1 MIELTE
7 QQQRE
12 LREAGW
18 PPRILNP
25 GTQETFVLLPAA
37 MFERVR
43 ALLEEEDEI
52 AAVEEMYPLVSE
64 ALDAGDTDGAIAKE
78 SA

>member
-18 PPRILNP
+18 PPRVLNP
-25 GTQETFVLLPAA
+25 ATRETLVLIPAE

-43 ALLEEEDEI
+43 AILEQEDEI
-52 AAVEEMYPLVSE
+52 AAVEELIPLAGEVLDVGEEVSR
-64 ALDAGDTDGAIAKE
+64 LGRIV
-78 SA
+78 

>member
-12 LREAGW
+12 IAAAGW
-18 PPRILNP
+18 PPRVYNP
-25 GTQETFVLLPAA
+25 VTRETFVLIHPEL
-37 MFERVR
+37 FERVR
-43 ALLEEEDEI
+43 AILEAEDEI
-52 AAVEEMYPLVSE
+52 PAVEDMG
-64 ALDAGDTDGAIAKE
+64 ALTGEVLDEDTSSRE

>member
-12 LREAGW
+12 LAAAGW
-18 PPRILNP
+18 PAHVMNP
-25 GTQETFVLLPAA
+25 ATRESFVLLPAG

-43 ALLEEEDEI
+43 ALLEAEDEI
-52 AAVEEMYPLVSE
+52 AAVEEMAPL
-64 ALDAGDTDGAIAKE
+64 AGEVFGA
-78 SA
+78 

>member
-7 QQQRE
+7 RQQRE
-12 LREAGW
+12 LRDEGW
-18 PPRILNP
+18 PPRALNP
-25 GTQETFVLLPAA
+25 ATQETFVLLPID

-43 ALLEEEDEI
+43 AILETEDDI
-52 AAVEEMYPLVSE
+52 AAVEEMSVLAGEV
-64 ALDAGDTDGAIAKE
+64 LDASDPSSRE

>member
-7 QQQRE
+7 RQQRE
-12 LREAGW
+12 LLDGGW
-18 PPRILNP
+18 PPRVRNP
-25 GTQETFVLLPAA
+25 ATRETFVLLPAE

-43 ALLEEEDEI
+43 AVLEAEDEI
-52 AAVEEMYPLVSE
+52 AAVEEMSPLAGEV
-64 ALDAGDTDGAIAKE
+64 LDAGESSPRE

>member
-12 LREAGW
+12 IREGAW
-18 PPRILNP
+18 PPRVRNP
-25 GTQETFVLLPAA
+25 STEETLVLIPAE

-43 ALLEEEDEI
+43 AILEAEDEI
-52 AAVEEMYPLVSE
+52 AAVEEMSPLAGEV
-64 ALDAGDTDGAIAKE
+64 LDAGEAAPRE

>member
-7 QQQRE
+7 RQQRE
-12 LREAGW
+12 LREGEW
-18 PPRILNP
+18 PPRVLNP
-25 GTQETFVLLPAA
+25 ATRETLVLLPAE

-43 ALLEEEDEI
+43 AILEAEDET
-52 AAVEEMYPLVSE
+52 AAVEEMSPLAGEV
-64 ALDAGDTDGAIAKE
+64 LDAGETSSRE